1 MFLHLGG
8 DAIVRQSDVI
18 AILDYRATRSA
29 ASKEYL
35 QLARSENRL
44 HDISEGEPKAFVIT
58 RSAVY
63 LSPIS
68 SVTLKKRAT
77 FLKDLGE

>member
-8 DAIVRQSDVI
+8 DATARLSDIV
-18 AILDYRATRSA
+18 AILDYRAARSA

-44 HDISEGEPKAFVIT
+44 QDISEGDPKAFVIT
-58 RSAVY
+58 RNTVF

-68 SVTLKKRAT
+68 SLTLKKRAT
-77 FLKDLGE
+77 FLKDLGG